1 MGLKHVLVCSAAVL
15 ALSANAWA
23 APKLRL
29 SETVVGP
36 VGIAQG
42 SNPGNRIVYASNIGD
57 GSLNLKLTSNVAWL
71 QPTVGTPT
79 DCSLRGICL
88 PINIAFRTNTLT
100 TGIYSGVIAVTDPNA
115 VDAPQ
120 TVVVTVQVGSGVPDK
135 VEMTLA
141 PGANAQVRFSSTN
154 PLQVASSVQG
164 QGNWLAVAGESGGSF
179 ASGNAYRISVSSFG
193 LAAGDFTGQVVT
205 STSSLATENKT
216 IPVTLKVSS
225 LQQLEAAAANA
236 PVAFTGGVV
245 NNATF
250 EGDTLA
256 PGGIVAV
263 FGDGFATGSPVSAQ
277 ALPLTTE
284 LGGARVSVNDKA
296 APVYYVSPN
305 QINFQLPYD
314 TAFGDAIVR
323 VERGGVRGNPVS
335 INVGRAAPRILRTN
349 LADHGIIVNGDGS
362 FAIPRT
368 NGVSS
373 RPARAGETVVIYA
386 LGLGATTPAVAS
398 GVGAP
403 ASPLGVT
410 SAAYRVQFGTPGPFG
425 GGVQVTPL
433 FAGLTPNLVG
443 LYQINV
449 TIPEDAPRGDAV
461 PVVLI
466 SDLEGSSNRV
476 TMAIE
481 QN

>member
-1 MGLKHVLVCSAAVL
+1 
-15 ALSANAWA
+15 
-23 APKLRL
+23 
-29 SETVVGP
+29 
-36 VGIAQG
+36 
-42 SNPGNRIVYASNIGD
+42 
-57 GSLNLKLTSNVAWL
+57 
-71 QPTVGTPT
+71 
-79 DCSLRGICL
+79 
-88 PINIAFRTNTLT
+88 
-100 TGIYSGVIAVTDPNA
+100 

-120 TVVVTVQVGSGVPDK
+120 TIVVTVQIGSGVPDK
-135 VEMTLA
+135 VELTLA
-141 PGANAQVRFSSTN
+141 PGASAQARFNATN
-154 PLQVASSVQG
+154 PLQIASSVQG
-164 QGNWLAVAGESGGSF
+164 QGNWLAIAGESAGSF
-179 ASGNAYRISVSSFG
+179 AFGNAYRISVNPFG

-205 STSSLATENKT
+205 STSPVATENKT

-225 LQQLEAAAANA
+225 FQQLEAAAANA

-263 FGDGFATGSPVSAQ
+263 FGDGFATGSPVGAQ
-277 ALPLTTE
+277 ALPLATE
-284 LGGARVSVNDKA
+284 LGGARVLVNDRA

-314 TAFGDAIVR
+314 TAPGDAVVR

-335 INVGRAAPRILRTN
+335 INVGRAAPRILRLN
-349 LADHGIIVNGDGS
+349 VGDHGIIVNGDGS
-362 FAIPRT
+362 FAIPPT
-368 NGVSS
+368 AGLSS
-373 RPARAGETVVIYA
+373 RPAKAGETVVMYA
-386 LGLGATTPAVAS
+386 LGLGATNPAVAS

-403 ASPLGVT
+403 ANPLGVA
-410 SAAYRVQFGTPGPFG
+410 SAGYRVLFGTPGPFG

-433 FAGLTPNLVG
+433 YAGLTPNFVG

-449 TIPEDAPRGDAV
+449 TIPADAPRGPSV
-461 PVVLI
+461 PVALI

-481 QN
+481 